1 MRFSSALIAFGLAVL
16 LPSVPAA
23 FGAELPAEQYTA
35 LAVVGFS
42 VGLILAGLIDIATYN
57 DRAEAESLRRQREAL
72 TWATEVSNQEREA
85 RLRAVAPV
93 ETPPDTSHDW
103 YNAIET
109 FLMAG
114 DMGGF
119 SIRRMQGV
127 VGSDVWAQLTTMLA
141 DAGWLANVPGRGY
154 QWADGYTLARAIQE
168 LRADRL
174 PYPTGPAPVVTPPVN
189 NATRRDRAQRSKE
202 PPPRVIEHAPA
213 DGR

>member
-23 FGAELPAEQYTA
+23 FGADMPAEQYAA

-42 VGLILAGLIDIATYN
+42 IGLILAGLLDIATYN
-57 DRAEAESLRRQREAL
+57 DREEAESLRRQREAL

-103 YNAIET
+103 YNAVET

-114 DMGGF
+114 DVGGF

-127 VGSDVWAQLTTMLA
+127 VGSDVWAQLTTLLA

-154 QWADGYTLARAIQE
+154 QWADGYTLARAITE

-174 PYPTGPAPVVTPPVN
+174 PYPTGPAPVVIPPVHN
-189 NATRRDRAQRSKE
+189 RTQRNAPRQRSE
-202 PPPRVIEHAPA
+202 PPPRIVEHAPA
-213 DGR
+213 E